1 MFSILKNK
9 KIICT
14 FRDTFGVVRYSSY
27 LSHLDILD
35 QNRILEDGYNEYYSY
50 DDCILDNVAKNYNI
64 KDILKSEE
72 NKMISEGIEES
83 MFKHVSNE
91 LENMKKL
98 GDCNEPNLKLQ
109 TSFTLASLDFLIRST
124 IGLNQPFR
132 FGLEFSQSTL
142 VKEVN

>member
-1 MFSILKNK
+1 MFAIKKKN
-9 KIICT
+9 ICT

-91 LENMKKL
+91 LENTRKL

-109 TSFTLASLDFLIRST
+109 TTFTLASLDILIKST

-132 FGLEFSQSTL
+132 FGLEFPQSTL
-142 VKEVN
+142 VKEVD